1 MAEAAQCPGPP
12 QILKA
17 PASHAPSED
26 PRGSQRCQS
35 EAVARSCWERE
46 LEMKQNKKKKTTVTT
61 CGDEYKLN
69 LKFYCGDNFII
80 YTYIILYISI
90 MVYT

>member
-35 EAVARSCWERE
+35 EAAARSCWERE
-46 LEMKQNKKKKTTVTT
+46 LEMKQNKKKKIENKANGEQRGHETTEASCVH
-61 CGDEYKLN
+61 
-69 LKFYCGDNFII
+69 
-80 YTYIILYISI
+80 
-90 MVYT
+90 